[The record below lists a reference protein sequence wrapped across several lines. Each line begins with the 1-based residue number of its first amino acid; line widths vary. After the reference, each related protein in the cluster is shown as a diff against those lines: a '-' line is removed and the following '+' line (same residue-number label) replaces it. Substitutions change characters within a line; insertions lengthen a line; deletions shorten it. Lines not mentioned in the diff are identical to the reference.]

1 MTNKNKKEKKI
12 IAVSHLKI
20 LIILGLCNGSISNRE
35 LRNLLKM
42 SETNLA
48 NKTKVLI
55 KRGLITKDNK
65 RPLTIYLTRKG
76 KNMMKQLLVDFLKYL
91 SYSRRKCAKCENC
104 KRKSLDD
111 CIKCRYIQLL
121 ID

>member
-1 MTNKNKKEKKI
+1 MASKNKKTKKI
-12 IAVSHLKI
+12 IAISHFKI
-20 LIILGLCNGSISNRE
+20 LIILGLYNGSISNKE
-35 LRNLLKM
+35 LRKRLKM

-48 NKTKVLI
+48 NKTKELV
-55 KRGLITKDNK
+55 KRNLITKDNK

-76 KNMMKQLLVDFLKYL
+76 KDMMKQFLVDFLKYL
-91 SYSRRKCAKCENC
+91 FYSRRKFVKCENC
-104 KRKSLDD
+104 ERKSLDD